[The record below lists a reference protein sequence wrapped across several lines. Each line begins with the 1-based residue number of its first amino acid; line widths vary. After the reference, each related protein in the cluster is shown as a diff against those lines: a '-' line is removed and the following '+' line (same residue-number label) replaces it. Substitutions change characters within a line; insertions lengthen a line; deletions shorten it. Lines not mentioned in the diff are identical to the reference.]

1 VDVNQIKIVTEI
13 EFNEIWQHLRTAIA
27 HLSTEVVM
35 ETADVI
41 VIGSGQGGVPLAAD
55 FAKAEKNVVLFERDA
70 LGGSCI
76 NYGCTPSKAF
86 LAAAH
91 AAGRARLAAKL
102 GIHAQVEVDFPA
114 VMERT
119 RSIRSQFNQGTKRR
133 LDSSGVRVV
142 CAEAAFTGERTVS
155 GGGVT
160 VQAPIVVINTGTSS
174 TIPDIPGLAETP
186 YLTNRNFFDLQQ
198 MPSRLLVVGGG
209 YIALELGQGMARLGS
224 QTKLIVRSDR
234 LLAQEESDVSAVL
247 LDAFKQDGI
256 GLHLNTM
263 VKEVA
268 YTNGVFTLTLDNGE
282 VIDGEA
288 LLIATGRKPNTGA
301 LNSAVTGVE
310 LDAQGFIKIDDQF
323 QTTCPGIYAIGDV
336 AKQPAFTH
344 VSWEDYRRLKAILCC
359 EQRTRNDRV
368 LGYAVYTDPQV
379 GRVGMTLEQAQEQSI
394 AAREVTLPMAHIA
407 RSIEWGHD
415 LGFYRMVID
424 TQTNLILGATLVG
437 YEAAELVHVFL
448 SLMEAKA
455 TWQLLEQS
463 VHIHPTYGEALPSLA
478 RLLIGEDMPTCPNM

>member
-1 VDVNQIKIVTEI
+1 
-13 EFNEIWQHLRTAIA
+13 
-27 HLSTEVVM
+27 M

-41 VIGSGQGGVPLAAD
+41 VIGSGQGGKPLAAD
-55 FAKAEKNVVLFERDA
+55 FAKAGQNVVLFERDA
-70 LGGSCI
+70 LGGSCT

-91 AAGRARLAAKL
+91 AAGRARQAAEL
-102 GIHAQVEVDFPA
+102 GIHAQVEVDFSA
-114 VMERT
+114 VMERV
-119 RSIRSQFNQGTKRR
+119 RSIRSQFRHGVEHR
-133 LDSSGVRVV
+133 LESAGVRVV

-160 VQAPIVVINTGTSS
+160 VQAPLVVINTGTSAN
-174 TIPDIPGLAETP
+174 IPDIPGLAGTP

-198 MPSRLLVVGGG
+198 LPPRLLVVGGG

-224 QTKLIVRSDR
+224 QTDLIVRGDR
-234 LLAQEESDVSAVL
+234 LLAHEESDVSAVL

-256 GLHLNTM
+256 GLHFNTT
-263 VKEVA
+263 VQQVA
-268 YTNGVFTLTLDNGE
+268 YTKGVFTLTLNTGE
-282 VIDGEA
+282 VLDGEA

-301 LNSAVTGVE
+301 LNAALTGVE

-323 QTTCPGIYAIGDV
+323 QTTCPGIYAIADV

-344 VSWEDYRRLKAILCC
+344 VSWEDYRRLKAILCG
-359 EQRTRNDRV
+359 EHRTRSDRV
-368 LGYAVYTDPQV
+368 LGYAVYTEPQV
-379 GRVGMTLEQAQEQSI
+379 GRVGMTLEQAQKQGI
-394 AAREVTLPMAHIA
+394 AAREVTLPMADIA
-407 RSIEWGHD
+407 RSIEWGHG

-437 YEAAELVHVFL
+437 YEAAEVVHVFL

-455 TWQLLEQS
+455 TWKLLEQS

-478 RLLIGEDMPTCPNM
+478 RLLIGDITPNFCQSIRS

>member
-1 VDVNQIKIVTEI
+1 
-13 EFNEIWQHLRTAIA
+13 
-27 HLSTEVVM
+27 M

-55 FAKAEKNVVLFERDA
+55 FAKAGKNVVLFERDA

-91 AAGRARLAAKL
+91 AAGRARQAAKL
-102 GIHAQVEVDFPA
+102 GIHAQVEVDFSV
-114 VMERT
+114 VMERV

-133 LDSSGVRVV
+133 LESAGVKVV
-142 CAEAAFTGERTVS
+142 CAEATFTGERTVS

-174 TIPDIPGLAETP
+174 TIPNFPGLAKTP

-198 MPSRLLVVGGG
+198 IPPRLLVVGGG

-224 QTKLIVRSDR
+224 QTELIVRSDR
-234 LLAQEESDVSAVL
+234 LLAQEDSDVSDVL
-247 LDAFKQDGI
+247 ADAFRQDGI
-256 GLHLNTM
+256 GLHFNVT
-263 VKEVA
+263 VQQVA
-268 YTNGVFTLTLDNGE
+268 YTNSVFTLTLNNGE
-282 VIDGEA
+282 VVDGEA
-288 LLIATGRKPNTGA
+288 LLIAIGRKPNTQA

-323 QTTCPGIYAIGDV
+323 QTTCTGIYAIGDV

-344 VSWEDYRRLKAILCC
+344 VSWEDYRRLKAILCG
-359 EQRTRNDRV
+359 EHRTPNDRV
-368 LGYAVYTDPQV
+368 LGYAVYTEPQV
-379 GRVGMTLEQAQEQSI
+379 GRVGMTLEQAQKQGI

-424 TQTNLILGATLVG
+424 THTNLILGATLVG
-437 YEAAELVHVFL
+437 YETAELVHVFL

-455 TWQLLEQS
+455 TWQVLEQS

-478 RLLIGEDMPTCPNM
+478 RLLVGDDMPTCLNM

>member
-1 VDVNQIKIVTEI
+1 
-13 EFNEIWQHLRTAIA
+13 
-27 HLSTEVVM
+27 M

-55 FAKAEKNVVLFERDA
+55 FAKAGKNVVLFERDA

-91 AAGRARLAAKL
+91 AAGRARQAAKL
-102 GIHAQVEVDFPA
+102 GVHAQVKVDFSG
-114 VMERT
+114 VMERV
-119 RSIRSQFNQGTKRR
+119 RGIRSQFNQGTKRR
-133 LDSSGVRVV
+133 LDSAGVRVV

-155 GGGVT
+155 GGDVT

-174 TIPDIPGLAETP
+174 TIPDFPGLAGTP
-186 YLTNRNFFDLQQ
+186 YLTNRNFFDVQQ
-198 MPSRLLVVGGG
+198 LPSRLLVVGGG
-209 YIALELGQGMARLGS
+209 YIALELGQGLARLGS
-224 QTKLIVRSDR
+224 QTELIVRGDR

-247 LDAFKQDGI
+247 ADAFAQDGI
-256 GLHLNTM
+256 GVHFNAT
-263 VKEVA
+263 VQQVA
-268 YTNGVFTLTLDNGE
+268 YTNGVFTLTLNTGN
-282 VIDGEA
+282 VLAGEA
-288 LLIATGRKPNTGA
+288 LLIATGRNPNTGS
-301 LNSAVTGVE
+301 LNAAVTGVE

-344 VSWEDYRRLKAILCC
+344 VSWEDYRRLKAILCG

-368 LGYAVYTDPQV
+368 LGYAVYTEPQV
-379 GRVGMTLEQAQEQSI
+379 GRVGMTLEQAEKQGI

-437 YEAAELVHVFL
+437 YETAELVHVFL

-478 RLLIGEDMPTCPNM
+478 RLLVGDDMPTCPNM